1 MSFSSLIRELSVELY
16 ITNRIK
22 GICGFVLQKSHL
34 TILSLILYCTFL
46 FGVRI
51 NTSFIR
57 CIRSFCD
64 NKNYVEIF
72 AIILSV
78 YTRLTVILN
87 YFNETYSVT
96 LYFHEVIYSSILR
109 NKLFVQ
115 RRQIIFQNS
124 SLSLQLDVFVKM
136 KISIISGIILFSTRW
151 DFKSVQ

>member
-16 ITNRIK
+16 ITNKDQKGVYHVNVFLLFSLQNRIK

-51 NTSFIR
+51 CNTSFFR

-96 LYFHEVIYSSILR
+96 LYFHEVIYSSTLR

-115 RRQIIFQNS
+115 RRQII
-124 SLSLQLDVFVKM
+124 LSL
-136 KISIISGIILFSTRW
+136 
-151 DFKSVQ
+151 